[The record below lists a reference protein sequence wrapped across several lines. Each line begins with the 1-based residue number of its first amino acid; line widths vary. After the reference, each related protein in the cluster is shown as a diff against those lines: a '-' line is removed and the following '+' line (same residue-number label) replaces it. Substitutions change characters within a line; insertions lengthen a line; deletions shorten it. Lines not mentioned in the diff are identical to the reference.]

1 MKTEALSIAK
11 ITTREVSIIN
21 HSTPTSTMQLQLE
34 FNKNFKKAKHGFLGI
49 FTASIYLESEKEV
62 TDKTFFIKYMIEVN
76 FNRSSSEIDSSDMA
90 EQATLMIY
98 PHIRAGI
105 STTMSAAGIEPIIL
119 PMLSLE

>member
-1 MKTEALSIAK
+1 M
-11 ITTREVSIIN
+11 
-21 HSTPTSTMQLQLE
+21 HSTRI
-34 FNKNFKKAKHGFLGI
+34 KANYSGNYLNQKA
-49 FTASIYLESEKEV
+49 ASIYLESEKEV

-76 FNRSSSEIDSSDMA
+76 FNRSSSENDSSDMA